1 MGYRS
6 SRRPRKFYQQQVTQV
21 LALLDNY
28 FREDQLPLET
38 YLSMCEQLGKEPDLD
53 EIPPDLDDFPMELQ
67 EAFMVHHLLP
77 DRWDGS
83 SGSYLGK
90 DWSALEMLLT
100 ELEIIE
106 RRQCILFIKHIEARN
121 SNKINK
127 ELARERKKAENKA
140 KRR

>member
-1 MGYRS
+1 
-6 SRRPRKFYQQQVTQV
+6 
-21 LALLDNY
+21 
-28 FREDQLPLET
+28 
-38 YLSMCEQLGKEPDLD
+38 MCEQLGKEPDID

-100 ELEIIE
+100 ELEIVE

>member
-1 MGYRS
+1 
-6 SRRPRKFYQQQVTQV
+6 
-21 LALLDNY
+21 
-28 FREDQLPLET
+28 
-38 YLSMCEQLGKEPDLD
+38 MCEQLGKEPDIN
-53 EIPPDLDDFPMELQ
+53 EMPPQLDDFPMELQ
-67 EAFMVHHLLP
+67 EAFLVHQLLP

>member
-38 YLSMCEQLGKEPDLD
+38 YLSMCEQLGK
-53 EIPPDLDDFPMELQ
+53 
-67 EAFMVHHLLP
+67 
-77 DRWDGS
+77 
-83 SGSYLGK
+83 

-100 ELEIIE
+100 VLEIIE

>member
-1 MGYRS
+1 
-6 SRRPRKFYQQQVTQV
+6 
-21 LALLDNY
+21 
-28 FREDQLPLET
+28 
-38 YLSMCEQLGKEPDLD
+38 MCEQ
-53 EIPPDLDDFPMELQ
+53 
-67 EAFMVHHLLP
+67 
-77 DRWDGS
+77 
-83 SGSYLGK
+83 LGK

-100 ELEIIE
+100 ELEIVE